1 MSADN
6 GQQGV
11 PTGFWIALPEGWVSL
26 DVNPETSA
34 ATAHQLVEAAARND
48 DTVRENR
55 VAIEQMLAQL
65 ASDAAATGV
74 QFCACYFQVFDDVP
88 VQASVTVAIH
98 TLEAN
103 DPGAMVRELTAGG
116 TGRSVEIVDLE
127 AGRAVRRAGR
137 RREVLPGMEEPI
149 DFFGC
154 QYYVPVPSTTNQ
166 IALLSFA
173 SPTLAVQEDMG
184 DLFESMAGTF
194 TFTWTRQT
202 SG

>member
-1 MSADN
+1 MSGEN
-6 GQQGV
+6 GRGTA

-26 DVNPETSA
+26 DINPETSA
-34 ATAHQLVEAAARND
+34 ATARQLVEAAARND
-48 DTVRENR
+48 KTVRENQ
-55 VAIEQMLAQL
+55 VAIEQTLAQL

-74 QFCACYFQVFDDVP
+74 QFCACYFQVFDEVP

-116 TGRSVEIVDLE
+116 TGRSVDVVDLE

-137 RREVLPGMEEPI
+137 RREVLPGMDEPVE
-149 DFFGC
+149 FFGC

-173 SPTLAVQEDMG
+173 TPTLAVEEDMG
-184 DLFESMAGTF
+184 DLFASMAGTF
-194 TFTWTRQT
+194 TFTWTKQGR
-202 SG
+202 G